1 MNFAIATKRVA
12 IALFFVVAEGER
24 KGRERVAEE
33 SRKSRERVVTGK
45 ENEVREVRENG
56 DLKSYP

>member
-24 KGRERVAEE
+24 KGRERV
-33 SRKSRERVVTGK
+33 VTGK
-45 ENEVREVRENG
+45 ENEVRENG
-56 DLKSYP
+56 DLKNYP